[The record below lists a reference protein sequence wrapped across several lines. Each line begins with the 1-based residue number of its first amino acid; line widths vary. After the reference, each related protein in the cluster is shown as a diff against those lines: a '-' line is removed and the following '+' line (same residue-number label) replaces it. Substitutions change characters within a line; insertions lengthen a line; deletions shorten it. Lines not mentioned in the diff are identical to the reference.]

1 MVKKKKGMHQ
11 EKSGKKSVST
21 HAEDENNK
29 SSEHKANHSKEKE
42 SVSPDGNEESAQ
54 DEISTDQ
61 LNAEAEQQ
69 AEYPEQDTEGT
80 ITALE
85 EELRASENKYL
96 RLAAEFDNYRKRTLR
111 EKAELTKL
119 AGEDIITGLLPV
131 IDDFDRAVDSMN
143 NSEDAGALKKGIEL
157 IHGKLKEFLK
167 QKGVEEI
174 QALGNEFDTD
184 LHEAVTKIKVPS
196 KKEKGKIADVIQK
209 GYMLHDKVIRYA
221 KVVIGE

>member
-29 SSEHKANHSKEKE
+29 NSDQKENHSKEEE
-42 SVSPDGNEESAQ
+42 SLFPDGDEGSEQ
-54 DEISTDQ
+54 DDISSDQ
-61 LNAEAEQQ
+61 VNAEAGQE
-69 AEYPEQDTEGT
+69 AGDTEQDTDDT
-80 ITALE
+80 FTVLE
-85 EELRASENKYL
+85 EKLQASENKYL

-119 AGEDIITGLLPV
+119 AGEDFITGLLPV

-143 NSEDAGALKKGIEL
+143 NSEDAGALKKGVEL
-157 IHGKLKEFLK
+157 IHGKLREFLK
-167 QKGVEEI
+167 QKGVKEVP
-174 QALGNEFDTD
+174 ALGNEFDTD
-184 LHEAVTKIKVPS
+184 LHEAVTKIPVSS
-196 KKEKGKIADVIQK
+196 KKEKGKIADVILK

-221 KVVIGE
+221 KVVVGE

>member
-29 SSEHKANHSKEKE
+29 NSDQKENHSKEEE
-42 SVSPDGNEESAQ
+42 SVSPGMDEESAQ

-61 LNAEAEQQ
+61 LNAEDEK
-69 AEYPEQDTEGT
+69 ETGEPEQDSDDA

-85 EELRASENKYL
+85 EKLRDSENKYL

-119 AGEDIITGLLPV
+119 AGEDFITGLLPV

-143 NSEDAGALKKGIEL
+143 NSEDAGALKKGVEL
-157 IHGKLKEFLK
+157 IHGKLREFLK
-167 QKGVEEI
+167 QKGVKEI

-184 LHEAVTKIKVPS
+184 LHEAVTKIPASS
-196 KKEKGKIADVIQK
+196 KKEKGKIADVILK

-221 KVVIGE
+221 KVVVGE